1 MGAVPG
7 RTSAAPAPSP
17 VPFALK
23 GLSGVHRRPCL
34 AKASAL
40 HNMQSPNTVDPQR
53 TLLQQ
58 KPLDLPATDRAAWSL
73 ELTHLKD
80 LPQFSHCCRL
90 TFSYWWY
97 MASLKA
103 SIALALLGSATS
115 APEKP
120 TGG

>member
-40 HNMQSPNTVDPQR
+40 HNNNVRTCLRQS
-53 TLLQQ
+53 LLNS
-58 KPLDLPATDRAAWSL
+58 LATDRAAWSL
-73 ELTHLKD
+73 EPTHLKD

-90 TFSYWWY
+90 TFSYW
-97 MASLKA
+97 
-103 SIALALLGSATS
+103 
-115 APEKP
+115 
-120 TGG
+120 